1 MKICGRENKSVPNCA
16 HKTHI
21 RTSQGRHRMYLK
33 YEGTKEMVKDANKA
47 HNSAKSSHLI
57 CEKNEDSNN
66 DNENIRTEKGNPFT

>member
-1 MKICGRENKSVPNCA
+1 
-16 HKTHI
+16 
-21 RTSQGRHRMYLK
+21 MYLK